1 MYFGQVIFMKRF
13 IRLKSKKAFTLVELV
28 VVIAII
34 GVLASILIPTLVGVA
49 HEARL
54 SSVNKTATDVRTSLN
69 SWLLN
74 VDREGHTINKT
85 SNSGTDPSVKIVA
98 EDGVY
103 KSDFSDGFWVGKED
117 EAEMEKSLS
126 DYLIDNLGY
135 REMFA
140 VGYIDKGAVAA
151 VCYCI
156 NEKESTENLP
166 TFADFSRTDFWE
178 STNGIASD
186 GTLVGTSPQLL
197 NG

>member
-1 MYFGQVIFMKRF
+1 MKRL

-34 GVLASILIPTLVGVA
+34 GILAAILIPTLIGVA
-49 HEARL
+49 HDARL
-54 SSVNKTATDVRTSLN
+54 ASVNKTATDIRTSLN
-69 SWLLN
+69 SFLLN
-74 VDREGHTINKT
+74 MDRDGHTINKS

-98 EDGVY
+98 DKGAY
-103 KSDFSDGFWVGKED
+103 KSDFSDGFWLKED
-117 EAEMEKSLS
+117 DEEDMEKRLS
-126 DYLIDNLGY
+126 DFLIENLGY

-140 VGYIDKGAVAA
+140 VGYMDKGAVAA

-156 NEKESTENLP
+156 NEQESTENLP

-178 STNGIASD
+178 SENGIASD

>member
-1 MYFGQVIFMKRF
+1 MKRLF
-13 IRLKSKKAFTLVELV
+13 RLKSKKAFTLVELV

-34 GVLASILIPTLVGVA
+34 GILASILIPTLIGVA
-49 HEARL
+49 QDARL
-54 SSVNKTATDVRTSLN
+54 ASVNKTATDIRTSLN

-74 VDREGHTINKT
+74 ADRDGHLINK
-85 SNSGTDPSVKIVA
+85 SDNSGKVPSVKITA
-98 EDGVY
+98 DKGEY
-103 KSDFSDGFWVGKED
+103 KSDFSDGFWLEKEN
-117 EAEMEKSLS
+117 EEEMEKSLS
-126 DYLIDNLGY
+126 DYLIKNLGY

-156 NEKESTENLP
+156 NERESTENLP
-166 TFADFSRTDFWE
+166 TFADFSRNDFWE
-178 STNGIASD
+178 GSNGIASD

>member
-1 MYFGQVIFMKRF
+1 MKKL
-13 IRLKSKKAFTLVELV
+13 IRLRSEKAFTLVELV

-34 GVLASILIPTLVGVA
+34 GILASILIPTLIGVA
-49 HEARL
+49 HDARL
-54 SSVNKTATDVRTSLN
+54 TSANKTAADIRTSLN
-69 SWLLN
+69 SWLLT
-74 VDREGHTINKT
+74 VDRDGHIINKEN
-85 SNSGTDPSVKIVA
+85 NSGTDPSVKIVA
-98 EDGVY
+98 DKGAY
-103 KSDFSDGFWVGKED
+103 KSDFSAGFWVENEN
-117 EAEMEKSLS
+117 EAEMEKWLS
-126 DYLIDNLGY
+126 DYLIENLGY

-156 NEKESTENLP
+156 NEQESTENLP
-166 TFADFSRTDFWE
+166 TFADFSSTDFWE